1 MDEKNILNE
10 DFPKIKPY
18 IERPNNIT
26 ITKEKEPNIFVR
38 VFRKAKSFIEK
49 VKDKV
54 LYIFKRKDRDILS
67 DSKSN
72 ADNFKDKEKEQHDN
86 KNKSENEK
94 SLEGQEKS
102 EKENQKKKK
111 KSREKLSKEDK
122 KKKKEEKKATKDARR
137 EDRKKKKEEK
147 KTTKEARREDR
158 KIKRAKISRVIVEN
172 EADFINIGYSSPNVD
187 AQPKET
193 PSKSHQSP
201 ENEKNVYKY
210 DKTNDIMKEGAD
222 VAKDDIVKDENGIK
236 AILNIVFKQENM
248 SLDMKLTD
256 GSIIK
261 YTHEKDQSNNEKIS
275 VTHIKDNKETTII
288 EHEGESIE
296 DDVEL
301 TLPIVLET
309 GMYREDVLK
318 LGDQMI
324 KNSDPVEKIKSQLKE
339 KYKEAIGTKSKV
351 KCDLTNEYYVIFNPV
366 QFSNKKGE
374 LEDLCNVYLYE
385 SKNDK
390 LVDVLYK
397 TEKGEKN
404 EKFIEYDC
412 KGKIIGSYD
421 EMINK
426 CVKIIASSEMSLD
439 DIIANKKNELNKVK
453 EIDENKNI
461 KDKDNQKKDKT
472 KDNITGR

>member
-10 DFPKIKPY
+10 DFPEIKPY
-18 IERPNNIT
+18 IERPSNIT

-54 LYIFKRKDRDILS
+54 LYIFKRKDRGILS

-72 ADNFKDKEKEQHDN
+72 ADNFKDKEKEQYDN

-122 KKKKEEKKATKDARR
+122 KKKKEEKK
-137 EDRKKKKEEK
+137 
-147 KTTKEARREDR
+147 TTKEARREDR

-172 EADFINIGYSSPNVD
+172 EADFINVGYSSPNVD
-187 AQPKET
+187 VQPKKT

-210 DKTNDIMKEGAD
+210 DETNDIIKEGAD

-288 EHEGESIE
+288 EHEGKSIE
-296 DDVEL
+296 VDIEL

-309 GMYREDVLK
+309 GMYKEDVLK
-318 LGDQMI
+318 LGDQII
-324 KNSDPVEKIKSQLKE
+324 KNSDPVEKIKFQLKE
-339 KYKEAIGTKSKV
+339 KYKEAIDTKSKV
-351 KCDLTNEYYVIFNPV
+351 KCDLTNEHYVIFDPV
-366 QFSNKKGE
+366 QFSNEEGD
-374 LEDLCNVYLYE
+374 LENLCNVYLYE

-397 TEKGEKN
+397 TEKGKKHEN
-404 EKFIEYDC
+404 FIECDY

-439 DIIANKKNELNKVK
+439 DIIANKKSELNKVK